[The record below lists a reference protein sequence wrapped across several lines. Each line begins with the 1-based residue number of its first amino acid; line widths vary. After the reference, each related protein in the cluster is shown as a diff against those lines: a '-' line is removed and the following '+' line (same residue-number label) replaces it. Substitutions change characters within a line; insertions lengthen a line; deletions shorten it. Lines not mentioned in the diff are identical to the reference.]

1 MHTLPFFENIYTK
14 GAPVTD
20 KVKSRS
26 RNITKNVIVQRC
38 THTKTRHTED
48 VNVNATRLTLDMN
61 SILTWYKITNNGHL
75 FAKDL
80 CR

>member
-1 MHTLPFFENIYTK
+1 MYT
-14 GAPVTD
+14 
-20 KVKSRS
+20 
-26 RNITKNVIVQRC
+26 Q
-38 THTKTRHTED
+38 KTSHTED

-80 CR
+80 SR